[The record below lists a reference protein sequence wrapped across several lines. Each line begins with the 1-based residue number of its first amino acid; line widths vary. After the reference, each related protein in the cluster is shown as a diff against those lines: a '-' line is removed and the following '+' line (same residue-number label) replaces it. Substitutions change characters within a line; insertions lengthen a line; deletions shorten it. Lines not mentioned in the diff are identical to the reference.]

1 MATTALGRLT
11 LDLAVRM
18 SEFSEGMSRA
28 ARETADRTR
37 EMSDSV
43 TSFKDN
49 LLESLSG
56 SPIGGAIDSLN
67 SKLSSI
73 TTAFGEGGLAG
84 AAKAGA
90 LGVIGAVGAM
100 GAGLITL
107 AMQTAEADKELVKLA
122 DRAKVSTQ
130 QLQVLTAA
138 TAKYGIEADGLSDIL
153 ADVQEKL
160 GEFSATGAGGVVDT
174 LELIEKI
181 TGKTASEMEKF
192 GRDLSTKD
200 SVEAIQMVND
210 ILEESGATT
219 QEVRFVTES
228 LASGL
233 GDIIPVWSE
242 NGKIIAEYE
251 DILNKAGVIRT
262 KESIEQ
268 SAILANQAAATK
280 LQFQGLSNQLVA
292 GTLPALSGLVE
303 YMNSG
308 ASSADGLGNKL
319 GFVGIVAN
327 SITSFIIGLST
338 VFVSFGKV
346 IGGVGALLGSF
357 FKMVS
362 GIVANPFSILEQV
375 RNYMNESGAIGGFII
390 EDLNKELLRGGAA
403 INRTWSP
410 PKAANTVKPVVVA
423 PRSGTA
429 GQYDKSAEAAEKAKE
444 AATKSAKSA
453 KSAKTSEEL
462 ISKAVVGGKS
472 YPTGDGGHYG
482 ANRAG
487 GRKHAGLDLSTPMG
501 TQLYAPEGGKYQFAN
516 TPNGTGGRIA
526 TLFGDSGKV
535 YRFLHLLNS
544 TIESGS
550 RVEAGAPIAKSG
562 NSGSRSGGKRL
573 GEKGDGYA
581 THLHLEVSQNGKKL
595 NPKGLKIG
603 GSIKYETGVASEYD
617 KIDSAQAQAAKKIAD
632 EKARKE
638 EEAKRENERRIEA
651 GNKRVFE
658 GLSEYEQI
666 VKEGEEEQRLAT
678 YELSDRKKD
687 LDAELIRINERTN
700 NRLTKLYNDTF
711 SEFMTAEDKLI
722 TKRDADIIEIKS
734 KYAEGDP
741 IRDQAIKATLENFEK
756 DWKDLS
762 WAAGEEARKR
772 QDLTDKISTSIGTST
787 NEALMRSMDS
797 QARLNLSPKEYEGYN
812 RQQTK
817 ANDYGLLEAGRIN
830 RESEIY
836 ETDEKGNYTKD
847 QDQINQ
853 LLLESHEE
861 YLAKKQALDD
871 EYAVRDKELTQETA
885 RAKLDIEQA
894 NVDAFGSLAGA
905 LFGQQSSAAK
915 AAFLLSK
922 AYTVQKILLDKGAAM
937 SSAYADAKGG
947 VFAKAAAA
955 AKAGLENGLISDM
968 VNQVVMP
975 SFTGIAHGGM
985 DFIPSESTF
994 LLDKGERVLSPRQNK
1009 DLTNFLAS
1017 GGSKASGETNITIN
1031 IDNNGNANM
1040 SNDNAAEVSKQMSLQ
1055 IKNIVEATLRKEKRQ
1070 GGML

>member
-18 SEFSEGMSRA
+18 SEFSEGLGRA
-28 ARETADRTR
+28 ARETADRTN
-37 EMSDSV
+37 EMNDSV

-67 SKLSSI
+67 SQLSSI

-130 QLQVLTAA
+130 QLQVLAA
-138 TAKYGIEADGLSDIL
+138 ASASYGIEADGLSDIL

-160 GEFSATGAGGVVDT
+160 GEFSATGGGGVVET
-174 LELIEKI
+174 LGLIEKI
-181 TGKTASEMEKF
+181 TGKTATEMEKF

-200 SVEAIQMVND
+200 SVEAVQMVSD
-210 ILEESGATT
+210 VLEEAGATS
-219 QEVRFVTES
+219 QETRFVTES

-233 GDIIPVWSE
+233 ADIIPIWAD
-242 NGKIIAEYE
+242 NGKVIAEYE
-251 DILNKAGVIRT
+251 QTLEKAGVIRT
-262 KESIEQ
+262 RESIEQ

-308 ASSADGLGNKL
+308 ESSADGLGNKL

-375 RNYMNESGAIGGFII
+375 RNYMNESGAIGEFII

-410 PKAANTVKPVVVA
+410 PKAANTVKPPVVA

-453 KSAKTSEEL
+453 KSAKNSEEL
-462 ISKAVVGGKS
+462 ISEAVVGGQS

-603 GSIKYETGVASEYD
+603 GSIKYETGVAS
-617 KIDSAQAQAAKKIAD
+617 SAQAQAAKEIAD
-632 EKARKE
+632 EKARKK

-722 TKRDADIIEIKS
+722 TKRDADLIEIKS
-734 KYAEGDP
+734 KYAEGNP

-797 QARLNLSPKEYEGYN
+797 QARLNLSPKEYEGYK

-817 ANDYGLLEAGRIN
+817 ANDYGLLEAGRSN

-871 EYAVRDKELTQETA
+871 EYAVRDKELAQETA

-947 VFAKAAAA
+947 VFAKAVAA
-955 AKAGLENGLISDM
+955 AKAGLENNLISDM

-1040 SNDNAAEVSKQMSLQ
+1040 NSDNAAEVSKQMSLQ

>member
-18 SEFSEGMSRA
+18 SEFSEGLGRA

-43 TSFKDN
+43 TSFKDT

-67 SKLSSI
+67 SQLSSI

-130 QLQVLTAA
+130 QLQVLAA
-138 TAKYGIEADGLSDIL
+138 ASASYGIEADGLSDIL

-160 GEFSATGAGGVVDT
+160 GEFSATGGGGVADT

-181 TGKTASEMEKF
+181 TGKTATEMEKF

-200 SVEAIQMVND
+200 SVEAVQMVSD
-210 ILEESGATT
+210 VLEEAGATS
-219 QEVRFVTES
+219 QETRFVTES

-233 GDIIPVWSE
+233 ADIIPIWAD
-242 NGKIIAEYE
+242 NGKVIAEYE
-251 DILNKAGVIRT
+251 QTLEKAGVIRT

-308 ASSADGLGNKL
+308 SDSADGVGKSL
-319 GFVGIVAN
+319 GFVGVVAN
-327 SITSFIIGLST
+327 SVTSFIIGLST

-346 IGGVGALLGSF
+346 IGGVGVLLGSF

-375 RNYMNESGAIGGFII
+375 RNYMNESGAIGEFII

-410 PKAANTVKPVVVA
+410 PKAANTVKPPVVA
-423 PRSGTA
+423 PKSGTA

-453 KSAKTSEEL
+453 KSAKNSEEL
-462 ISKAVVGGKS
+462 ISEAVVGGQS

-603 GSIKYETGVASEYD
+603 GSIKYETGVAS
-617 KIDSAQAQAAKKIAD
+617 SAQAQAAKEIAD
-632 EKARKE
+632 EKARKK

-722 TKRDADIIEIKS
+722 TKRDADLIEIKS
-734 KYAEGDP
+734 KYAEGNP

-797 QARLNLSPKEYEGYN
+797 QARLNLSPKEYEGYK

-817 ANDYGLLEAGRIN
+817 ANDYGLLEAGRSN

-871 EYAVRDKELTQETA
+871 EYAVRDKELAQETA

-968 VNQVVMP
+968 VNQVAMP
-975 SFTGIAHGGM
+975 TFTGIAHGGL
-985 DFIPSESTF
+985 DYVPSESTY
-994 LLDKGERVLSPRQNK
+994 LLDKGERVLSPKQNK
-1009 DLTNFLAS
+1009 DLTSFLANS
-1017 GGSKASGETNITIN
+1017 GKASNGDTNITIT

-1040 SNDNAAEVSKQMSLQ
+1040 NSDNAAEVSKQMSLQ